1 MVVRNVVGKRFIM
14 FRILFLLFLVVPIIE
29 IAMLIQI
36 SEIIGGWE
44 TIAIVILTA
53 YFGAKLVKQQGLQA
67 VQSIQAKLAE
77 GQIPSKELFT
87 GICVLI
93 SGVLLVTPG
102 VMTDIIGF
110 LLLTPVFRDQ
120 LATHLKD
127 KFHTNIQ
134 TGQQSMFSFHQFNGG
149 GFGDDPQQNS
159 SEFQSF
165 EYQEYQE
172 RKAREVQNDEQKS
185 RSNITIDGDY
195 ERKD

>member
-1 MVVRNVVGKRFIM
+1 M
-14 FRILFLLFLVVPIIE
+14 FKILFLLFLVVPIVE

-36 SEIIGGWE
+36 SEVIGGWE

-67 VQSIQAKLAE
+67 VQSIQEKLAQ

-102 VMTDIIGF
+102 IMTDIIGF

-120 LATHLKD
+120 LAAHLKER
-127 KFHTNIQ
+127 FHTNIQ
-134 TGQQSMFSFHQFNGG
+134 SGQQSMFTFHQFHGND
-149 GFGDDPQQNS
+149 FGDNPQQNS
-159 SEFQSF
+159 NEFQSF
-165 EYQEYQE
+165 EYQEYQA
-172 RKAREVQNDEQKS
+172 RKAREVEDTEQKS
-185 RSNITIDGDY
+185 RANITIDGDY
-195 ERKD
+195 ERKE

>member
-1 MVVRNVVGKRFIM
+1 M
-14 FRILFLLFLVVPIIE
+14 FRLLFLLFLVVPIVE
-29 IAMLIQI
+29 IAMLIQL

-67 VQSIQAKLAE
+67 VQSIQLKLAQ

-102 VMTDIIGF
+102 IMTDIVGF

-120 LATHLKD
+120 LAVHLKD
-127 KFHTNIQ
+127 KFQTNIQ
-134 TGQQSMFSFHQFNGG
+134 SGQSSMFSFHQFHGND
-149 GFGDDPQQNS
+149 FGENPNQNPP
-159 SEFQSF
+159 EYQSF

-172 RKAREVQNDEQKS
+172 RKVRDAQDSEQKP

-195 ERKD
+195 ERKE